1 MRFPTVLKQNTEFG
15 TRPPLHTQFRVPILF
30 YLQKPPKIR
39 SKFGTTEIGTTEFG
53 TTEIGTRAKKCFPP
67 WHAGKCFLK
76 MVAFSTHKFG
86 ATEFGTTEIGTKE
99 IGTLVNRTSHCAFP
113 VPLAQNN
120 KSKSGTTGSCRTEF
134 GTMLS
139 LVLPDSVTLQTKY
152 RIRYETSTAQQI
164 SRS

>member
-1 MRFPTVLKQNTEFG
+1 
-15 TRPPLHTQFRVPILF
+15 
-30 YLQKPPKIR
+30 
-39 SKFGTTEIGTTEFG
+39 
-53 TTEIGTRAKKCFPP
+53 
-67 WHAGKCFLK
+67 

-139 LVLPDSVTLQTKY
+139 LVLPDSVTLH

-164 SRS
+164 SRSYSYQLQKRPIIRSKFVTTEIGRTEFGTTEFGI